1 MYLLEKCHIAA
12 VGGNSF
18 GMDDIVRFSYA
29 NSMENLIEGV
39 KRFKEG
45 LSKLIEN

>member
-1 MYLLEKCHIAA
+1 
-12 VGGNSF
+12 
-18 GMDDIVRFSYA
+18 MDDIIRFSYA

-45 LSKLIEN
+45 LESLV